1 MKKRNH
7 LISRNCS
14 DLRRIFASKIPLRP
28 KEQEQETMQRTNR
41 SYLFIILILII
52 AASFFFWNR
61 FTDERRQIDSHTREI
76 TPRGSLADF
85 EKTTIS
91 IYQGGCYENV
101 F

>member
-1 MKKRNH
+1 
-7 LISRNCS
+7 
-14 DLRRIFASKIPLRP
+14 
-28 KEQEQETMQRTNR
+28 
-41 SYLFIILILII
+41 LII